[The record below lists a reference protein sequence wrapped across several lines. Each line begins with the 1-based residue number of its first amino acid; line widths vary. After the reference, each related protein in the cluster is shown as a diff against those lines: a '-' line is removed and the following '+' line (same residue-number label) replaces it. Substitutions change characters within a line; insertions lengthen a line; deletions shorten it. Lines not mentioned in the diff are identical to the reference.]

1 MVENGY
7 LQEGG
12 DRKIALWL
20 RVLIGCGV
28 IAVLAVVLA
37 IITTTVIPRL
47 WPRPDRHAHFEYA
60 AVGSCCAYAGA
71 QILYRKANNQYANPY
86 TKLYNASDPT
96 KCYNAKDF
104 VDARGPTG
112 DPKQGYHFQE
122 CKTIGGK
129 PIDWTKEFAFC
140 AIPSQYGKTGHRSF
154 IVTTDGTVYGKDQG
168 PKGTFVT
175 DFPAN
180 LKAAGWE
187 LAE

>member
-7 LQEGG
+7 PQEGG
-12 DRKIALWL
+12 DRKIAPWL
-20 RVLIGCGV
+20 RVLIGCGAV
-28 IAVLAVVLA
+28 AVLAVVLA
-37 IITTTVIPRL
+37 IITTTVIPNL
-47 WPRPDRHAHFEYA
+47 WPPAHVSSTETG
-60 AVGSCCAYAGA
+60 AVGSCRAYAGA
-71 QILYRKANNQYANPY
+71 QVLYRKANNQYANPY
-86 TKLYNASDPT
+86 AKLYNASDPT
-96 KCYNAKDF
+96 KCYLAKNF

-112 DPKQGYHFQE
+112 DPKQGYLFQE

-140 AIPSQYGKTGHRSF
+140 AIPSRHGKTGHRSF